1 MQPQCGEIRLDGKD
15 VFHAKPKWV
24 ARQLSLLAQGAI
36 ITEPLTIYELVSRGR
51 YPYQSFFLFQWSTED
66 ERAVQDALKAVD
78 LWPMAQKLVSELS
91 GGQRQRVWFAM
102 TLAQQTPIILLDEPT
117 TYLDI
122 AHQIEM
128 LDLANVCIS
137 KEKR

>member
-1 MQPQCGEIRLDGKD
+1 M
-15 VFHAKPKWV
+15 
-24 ARQLSLLAQGAI
+24 
-36 ITEPLTIYELVSRGR
+36 
-51 YPYQSFFLFQWSTED
+51 
-66 ERAVQDALKAVD
+66 QDALKAVD

-128 LDLANVCIS
+128 LDLCQRLHQQG
-137 KEKR
+137 KR